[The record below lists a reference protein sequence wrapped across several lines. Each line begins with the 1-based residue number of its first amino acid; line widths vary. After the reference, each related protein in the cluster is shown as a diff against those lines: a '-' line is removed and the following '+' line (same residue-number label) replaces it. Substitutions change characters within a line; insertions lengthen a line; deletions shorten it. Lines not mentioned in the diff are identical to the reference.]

1 MKMKLRALEPEDLSA
16 LYEIENDVD
25 VWACSGT
32 TAPISQYALRQ
43 YIANCKNDIFED
55 GQLRFVMDVEGHLVG
70 LLDLTNF
77 SPIHRRAEVGIVVR
91 SECRGK
97 GYGKEALRL
106 LVDYA
111 HRVVGLHQLYAIVSR
126 ANEPALK
133 LFASC
138 GYHETAILKDWLF
151 SASGEVQDACI
162 FQSFLPN

>member
-1 MKMKLRALEPEDLSA
+1 MKLRALEPEDLSA

-25 VWACSGT
+25 VWACSAT
-32 TAPISQYALRQ
+32 SAPISQYALRQ

-55 GQLRFVMDVEGHLVG
+55 GQLRLAMDVEGHLVG
-70 LLDLTNF
+70 LLDLTHF

-91 SECRGK
+91 KEYRRAGNAA
-97 GYGKEALRL
+97 EALRL
-106 LVDYA
+106 LDDYA

-138 GYHETAILKDWLF
+138 GYQETGNLKDWLF

-162 FQSFLPN
+162 FQSFIAN